1 MALSQSAL
9 SPSAVSELLEA
20 FRAGQGVDLI
30 RESVRMVLQELIE
43 AEAAEV
49 IGAARYER
57 TTTRTTQR
65 NGHRD
70 RQLSTQAG
78 DVSLRIPKLRQGAF
92 FPVILEPRRRI
103 DQALHAVVMEAY
115 VHGVST
121 RSVDDLVAALGIDAG
136 ISKSEVSRICA
147 GLDEAVGA
155 FRTRTLGHTTFPYV
169 YLDATYLHVRE
180 ASLGQVV
187 SKAVVVATG
196 ITATGGREVL
206 GLAVGDSEEETFWRA
221 FLTDLRSRGLSG
233 VRLVISDQHAGLVAA
248 LRRCFQG
255 AAHQRCR
262 VHFARNLLA
271 LIPKSHKDMVAALF
285 RTIFAQPNRDAV
297 WAAWEEVRDQLV
309 KTFPKVGPLMD
320 AAKAEVLAFTAFP
333 KAHWIKIWSN
343 NPLERINKEIK
354 RRSRVV
360 GIFPN
365 EDAVIRLV
373 GAVLADAHD
382 EWQVHDR
389 RYLSEASMALL
400 RPDRDTESA
409 ALTSGP

>member
-1 MALSQSAL
+1 MRRWVRSA
-9 SPSAVSELLEA
+9 
-20 FRAGQGVDLI
+20 
-30 RESVRMVLQELIE
+30 
-43 AEAAEV
+43 
-49 IGAARYER
+49 
-57 TTTRTTQR
+57 
-65 NGHRD
+65 
-70 RQLSTQAG
+70 
-78 DVSLRIPKLRQGAF
+78 
-92 FPVILEPRRRI
+92 
-103 DQALHAVVMEAY
+103 
-115 VHGVST
+115 
-121 RSVDDLVAALGIDAG
+121 
-136 ISKSEVSRICA
+136 
-147 GLDEAVGA
+147 
-155 FRTRTLGHTTFPYV
+155 TRTLGHTSFAYV

-221 FLTDLRSRGLSG
+221 FLTDLRGRGLSG

-271 LIPKSHKDMVAALF
+271 LIPKSHKDMVAAVF
-285 RTIFAQPNRDAV
+285 RTIFAQPDASAVSAV
-297 WAAWEEVRDQLV
+297 WDEVRDQLAAS
-309 KTFPKVGPLMD
+309 FPKAGPLMD
-320 AAKAEVLAFTAFP
+320 DAKAEVLAFAAFP
-333 KAHWIKIWSN
+333 RVHWVKIWSN
-343 NPLERINKEIK
+343 NPLERINKEVK

-365 EDAVIRLV
+365 EAAVIRLV

-389 RYLSEASMALL
+389 RYFSETSMALL
-400 RPDRDTESA
+400 RPDRDTEPA
-409 ALTSGP
+409 AITSGP

>member
-1 MALSQSAL
+1 MALSQ
-9 SPSAVSELLEA
+9 SAVSELLEA
-20 FRAGQGVDLI
+20 FRAGQGLDLI

-43 AEAAEV
+43 AEASEV

-57 TTTRTTQR
+57 TSTRTTQR

-78 DVSLRIPKLRQGAF
+78 DVSLQIPKLRQGAF

-121 RSVDDLVAALGIDAG
+121 RAVDDLVQALGIDAG

-147 GLDEAVGA
+147 GLDEVVGA
-155 FRTRTLGHTTFPYV
+155 FRARTLGHTSFAYV

-180 ASLGQVV
+180 TRLGQVV

-221 FLTDLRSRGLSG
+221 FLTDLRGRGLSG

-248 LRRCFQG
+248 LRRCLQG

-271 LIPKSHKDMVAALF
+271 LIPKSHKDMVAAVF
-285 RTIFAQPNRDAV
+285 RTIFAQPDRAAV
-297 WAAWEEVRDQLV
+297 FAAWEEVRDQLV
-309 KTFPKVGPLMD
+309 KTFPKVGPSMD
-320 AAKAEVLAFTAFP
+320 AAKTEVLAFTAFP

-373 GAVLADAHD
+373 GAVLADTHD

-400 RPDRDTESA
+400 RPDRDTDPA
-409 ALTSGP
+409 AITSGP